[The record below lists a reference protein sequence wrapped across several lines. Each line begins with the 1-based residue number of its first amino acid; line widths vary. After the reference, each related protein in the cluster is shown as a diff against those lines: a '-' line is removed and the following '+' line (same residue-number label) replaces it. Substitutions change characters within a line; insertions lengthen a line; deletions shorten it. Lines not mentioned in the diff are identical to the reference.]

1 MIILKKNGMI
11 IKRIMGHI
19 SNSRGFSYAELL
31 LATLIMLLA
40 TSIITATIAL
50 AMDQYRNIQKVA
62 NAETLCT
69 MLSNYVENELSY
81 STIILNDTGTD
92 VRPGSKGGEFIFNSD
107 AHNFGA
113 GAYFVVIDEQGKFID
128 YISPG
133 EIPSRNGRLAESSIV
148 YEDKFYNIAGEGAYK
163 KNNASLA
170 LYSAMS
176 INYLNDKRALSIHI
190 WVTDKDTGGDTLVEN
205 YFLVVPFEVI
215 EIES

>member
-1 MIILKKNGMI
+1 MKKNGVI
-11 IKRIMGHI
+11 IKRIMSHI
-19 SNSRGFSYAELL
+19 NNRQGFSYAELL
-31 LATLIMLLA
+31 LSTLILLLA

-50 AMDQYRNIQKVA
+50 AMDQYRKTQKVA
-62 NAETLCT
+62 NAELLCT
-69 MLSNYVENELSY
+69 ILSNYVEKELSY
-81 STIILNDTGTD
+81 STIILNDAGTD
-92 VRPGSKGGEFIFNSD
+92 VRPGSKGGEFVFNSD

-113 GAYFVVIDEQGKFID
+113 GAYFAVVDEQGHID
-128 YISPG
+128 YIGPG
-133 EIPSRNGRLAESSIV
+133 EIPSRNGRIAESSIV

-163 KNNASLA
+163 RNNASLA